1 MKQTTTSKMIRC
13 VLSHDSCEVIFFH
26 EDLEHDK
33 FFEEKVRG
41 KMLKIFEIFD
51 AIFYKSNLASKLP
64 IGTFINDVTLEGG
77 EEVSNFVTEC
87 DRRGRG

>member
-33 FFEEKVRG
+33 FFEEKVRER
-41 KMLKIFEIFD
+41 KK
-51 AIFYKSNLASKLP
+51 KLR
-64 IGTFINDVTLEGG
+64 G
-77 EEVSNFVTEC
+77 EKTSF
-87 DRRGRG
+87 RLF